1 MTRRQSIIF
10 LSVYFTITLLLRIFV
25 EPMLGISYLGSLFIG
40 VLFLMI
46 PYYLYKKH
54 LLKL

>member
-25 EPMLGISYLGSLFIG
+25 EPKLGISYLGSMFIG